1 MVEPPSKAGAVK
13 ATLAEALPAVPVTE
27 VGASGAAGAA
37 RVARAAE
44 AAGFDSV
51 LAIDHVVLPQSY
63 ESIYPYSANGRM
75 PAANTAPYVDPLI
88 WMAFAAAATSTIK
101 LMTGVIILPQREPL
115 ALAKQVA
122 TLDFMSGGRI
132 ELGIGVGWLKE
143 EFAAIGVPF
152 EKRGKRADEYIGA
165 MRALWASDGAS
176 YHGEFVNFDKVN
188 SNPKPVRGYVPIIV
202 GGHSEAAA
210 KRAGRLGQGFFPSI
224 GAPADTFPLFD
235 IARRA
240 AEAASRDP
248 ESIERITGC
257 LGAFPNS
264 GQDPLAA
271 VEERQQRG
279 AQRLV
284 MPVTAFLPNLE
295 ENLMNFGEKVIQ
307 QMI

>member
-1 MVEPPSKAGAVK
+1 MKFALH
-13 ATLAEALPAVPVTE
+13 LASLNFPD
-27 VGASGAAGAA
+27 AAGAA

-51 LAIDHVVLPQSY
+51 LAIDHVVLPQHY

-188 SNPKPVRGYVPIIV
+188 SNPKPVRGDVPIIV

-210 KRAGRLGQGFFPSI
+210 RRAGRLGQGFFLRSERRLILSRFSI
-224 GAPADTFPLFD
+224 SRGVPLKPPAETLKASNALPAARAPFQIQARIPWLPLKS
-235 IARRA
+235 
-240 AEAASRDP
+240 AASV
-248 ESIERITGC
+248 ER
-257 LGAFPNS
+257 S
-264 GQDPLAA
+264 GLSC
-271 VEERQQRG
+271 R
-279 AQRLV
+279 
-284 MPVTAFLPNLE
+284 
-295 ENLMNFGEKVIQ
+295 
-307 QMI
+307 